1 MDRVTPID
9 AYEDKNTRF
18 WRDEI
23 AASKGVSSK
32 LWRTSKGDAPPADS
46 NVHTA
51 DDFATFFNDKI
62 DAVRASTA
70 ATTLYD
76 VPHRTTT
83 TMMEWRDVTS
93 DEVGKLINAAPNKT
107 RQSDPAPTW
116 LVEDMRGL
124 LAPFLSML
132 FNKSLTT
139 GCFPSQSKEAVVRP
153 ILKKTGLD
161 ASERK
166 NYRPMSE
173 LTICL
178 QTAGEGRS
186 SSYPGLL
193 RRQRI
198 DAEDAVCVS
207 TVPQHR
213 NSGNEGVQRL
223 AVSSGRR

>member
-32 LWRTSKGDAPPADS
+32 LWRTSNGDAPPADS

-93 DEVGKLINAAPNKT
+93 DEVGKLINAARTN
-107 RQSDPAPTW
+107 R
-116 LVEDMRGL
+116 V
-124 LAPFLSML
+124 
-132 FNKSLTT
+132 SLIRR
-139 GCFPSQSKEAVVRP
+139 RP
-153 ILKKTGLD
+153 
-161 ASERK
+161 E
-166 NYRPMSE
+166 
-173 LTICL
+173 
-178 QTAGEGRS
+178 
-186 SSYPGLL
+186 
-193 RRQRI
+193 
-198 DAEDAVCVS
+198 
-207 TVPQHR
+207 
-213 NSGNEGVQRL
+213 
-223 AVSSGRR
+223 